1 MGWFFN
7 KKTEQTL
14 SPEASLALETFNS
27 DVREMLNEL
36 EKVKADV
43 LSYFKKHPVGR
54 LENVP
59 WDIKIHK
66 INCLID
72 IVNALLCDHEVKPDE
87 IKEGD
92 IVRFKGGVDE
102 YKVKSV
108 DDSLGTFDIS
118 PNFFPNEGVYWDG
131 VNKRYFEKVK

>member
-1 MGWFFN
+1 MDKDFGYKELSEKIERMVFLL
-7 KKTEQTL
+7 KKLLKE
-14 SPEASLALETFNS
+14 NS
-27 DVREMLNEL
+27 
-36 EKVKADV
+36 KVSCED
-43 LSYFKKHPVGR
+43 
-54 LENVP
+54 
-59 WDIKIHK
+59 
-66 INCLID
+66 
-72 IVNALLCDHEVKPDE
+72 DE